1 MWYTIWFNWYLL
13 IVGKTVH
20 SEHNPTQSQTC
31 DSFREITISNN
42 PISICSYMT
51 VLLQWGPK
59 HINTSTQPPLNTDSR
74 CKQTLED
81 LMTQQIS
88 NANMWREVAKQWG
101 SSWASP
107 RILSKVPNS
116 QMAPVVNEGSWAI
129 MANRCTCRLFVRIS
143 ESVRT
148 NHNWVDGSGVCL

>member
-59 HINTSTQPPLNTDSR
+59 HINTSTQSPLNIDSR
-74 CKQTLED
+74 CKQTLEIWWPNR
-81 LMTQQIS
+81 LAIQTCEGRSQS
-88 NANMWREVAKQWG
+88 NEGPPELLPEYYQKCQTH
-101 SSWASP
+101 
-107 RILSKVPNS
+107 
-116 QMAPVVNEGSWAI
+116 QMVPVVNERSWAI
-129 MANRCTCRLFVRIS
+129 MANRCTCGLFIRIS
-143 ESVRT
+143 ESVRA
-148 NHNWVDGSGVCL
+148 NHNWADGSAVYL